1 MSEQPRNW
9 DKELADVDRVIAEQ
23 GTGAP
28 PARGGAPAR
37 HGEPPARRGG
47 AALTWFWVLLAV
59 GLAVALPLW
68 PYQRTCGL
76 QTIFFLGAAGIT
88 ALVGGL
94 AAASSWANRR
104 AFAHVVSL
112 LVMAW
117 ALVVAASEILPR
129 TGYAKE
135 VRTWTCPDVPAQPA
149 PAQPGPTQAAPV
161 QPSPAPAAPVQPNPA
176 QPAPAQPGPAQPAPA
191 P

>member
-1 MSEQPRNW
+1 MTDKPRNW
-9 DKELADVDRVIAEQ
+9 DKELADIDRVIGEQ
-23 GTGAP
+23 GPGAP
-28 PARGGAPAR
+28 PARGGVPSRPGAPQLPP
-37 HGEPPARRGG
+37 GEPPPRRGG

-76 QTIFFLGAAGIT
+76 QTVFFLGAAGIT

-104 AFAHVVSL
+104 AFAHIVSL

-117 ALVVAASEILPR
+117 ALAVAASEILPR
-129 TGYAKE
+129 TGYARE
-135 VRTWTCPDVPAQPA
+135 VRTWTCPDV
-149 PAQPGPTQAAPV
+149 QPG
-161 QPSPAPAAPVQPNPA
+161 
-176 QPAPAQPGPAQPAPA
+176 PAQPGPAQAAPS